1 MWDKRVIRG
10 NTYATVL
17 TEKNPIE
24 TKPNLS
30 NIQRISAEK
39 V

>member
-17 TEKNPIE
+17 NEKLSLE
-24 TKPNLS
+24 TKPVEKKS
-30 NIQRISAEK
+30 QISPEK
-39 V
+39 A